1 MPPPY
6 RPPHWSVFAGIPYLP
21 AGPVGSAPK
30 GWVATHGLGGVPT
43 GAIPLPAHQLTRV
56 EVRDICQNPSNPVL
70 FGYVCAMAWGLQ
82 GAGLGRAGH
91 VRAAWGASS
100 SIHAK
105 LTVLR
110 AGGLTRNASYNL
122 FCGAGAI
129 QGLGPAY
136 FTKLLYFFQ
145 PVPNC
150 YIMDQHAGKSVDL
163 LTGNW
168 VVRMAGNAVSPLN
181 KDGNYQAYC
190 EEVDHMA
197 VLLSSRSGTVISG
210 PQVEE
215 MMMSKGGRFP
225 LLWRSHVRK
234 KWLPDAPAG
243 RYSPT
248 ALHTN
253 YPHIPLHCF

>member
-6 RPPHWSVFAGIPYLP
+6 RHPHWSVFAATPHVA
-21 AGPVGSAPK
+21 AGPVGYIPTAWIAS
-30 GWVATHGLGGVPT
+30 HRLVPVPA
-43 GAIPLPAHQLTRV
+43 GHIPLPTTQLNRAA
-56 EVRDICQNPSNPVL
+56 VRAICRNPANSVL
-70 FGYVCAMAWGLQ
+70 FGYACAMAWGGQ
-82 GAGLGRAGH
+82 GANPGGAGH
-91 VRAAWGASS
+91 VAAAWAASAS
-100 SIHAK
+100 LIPK
-105 LTVLR
+105 LITLR
-110 AGGLTRNASYNL
+110 AGGLTRNAAYNL

-129 QGLGPAY
+129 PGLGPAY

-168 VVRMAGNAVSPLN
+168 VVRMAGNSVSRLN

-197 VLLSSRSGTVISG
+197 ALLSSNSGTVISG

-225 LLWRSHVRK
+225 LPWRRHMRK
-234 KWLPDAPAG
+234 NWPLHKPAG

-248 ALHTN
+248 ELHTI